1 MNISETFI
9 RRPIATSLLMLGL
22 LVFGLATYGLLPVS
36 ALPNVDFP
44 TITVSATLPG
54 ASPETMASAVATP
67 LEQQFAA
74 IPGLASMNS
83 TSGLGTTSITLQFNL
98 GRNIDGAATD
108 VQTAINAASGLLPKD
123 LPNPPT
129 YRKVNPADRAVLIYA
144 VHSDDL
150 PIYKVDDYA
159 YTILAQ
165 KISAVPGVSQVL
177 VAGQQDFAVRV
188 QANPAALAAHGI
200 GLEDVRTAIANAT
213 LNQAKGNIE
222 NDHQSFTI
230 DTNDQL
236 FQASTYRQVIVAYRN
251 GAPVKLQDIGDVI
264 DATKSPRNGAWF
276 NGQRSEL
283 LLIFRQPG
291 ANTVEIV
298 DTIKAMMPRLLASVP
313 QAVHVDLV
321 SDRSQ
326 SIRDSVQDVEFTL
339 ILTVGLVVMVIFIF
353 LRHLWA
359 TIIPS
364 ITVPLSLIGTFGVMY
379 LFDYSIDNLSL
390 MGLTIA
396 VGFVVDDAIVMIE
409 NIVRYIEEGERP
421 FDAAVKGAGQIGFTI
436 VSITFSL
443 IAVFIPLLFMGGIVG
458 RLFREFAVTVTVA
471 VIMSAFVSLTL
482 TPVMCAQF
490 LKRQTGHTR
499 GRLDQMCEDAFEAV
513 LRGYDRTL
521 QWVLRHRLPTLV
533 STIVLIFVTGYL
545 YVVIPKG
552 FFPEQDTGFIFGQAE
567 ARQDISFAAMA
578 ELQDRLSAIV
588 QKDPA
593 VSGVVGFVGSTGG
606 NSSENTARLFIQ
618 LKPFAERSASAQE
631 VIQRLRPAVATI
643 PGVKFFM
650 QAGQDINVGGRLA
663 KTEFQY
669 TLTSTDSEELNHWAP
684 IIEARM
690 AKLPELQDVTSD
702 QQIAAPHISIDIDRD
717 AASRLGLSLSAIDQ
731 TLYDAFGQRQVATIY
746 SSATQYKVVLEVQPA
761 FQSDP
766 TSLARLYIPGPN
778 GVQVPLSTVARFT
791 NKVAPLT
798 VNHQGQFPAVTI
810 SFNLAPGTALG
821 QAVEKIQALQAE
833 LHTPIT
839 LDGSFQGTAQAFQ
852 SSLASTPLL
861 IAAAILAVYI
871 VLGMLYESY
880 VHPITILS
888 ALPSAGVGALL
899 MLMAFHYDLSV
910 IALIGIILLIGI
922 VKKNAIMMIDFALE
936 AERDHGKSPL
946 EAIHE
951 ACLLRFRPI
960 MMTTFA
966 ALGGGLP
973 LAIGTGAGSELRR
986 PLGIAIVGGLLV
998 SQWLTLYT
1006 TPVIYLYLDRF
1017 AHWVGGRRRRPA
1029 GEIPTAVPTAITTAT
1044 EQRPDTRAAG

>member
-22 LVFGLATYGLLPVS
+22 LVFGLATYSLLPVS

-54 ASPETMASAVATP
+54 ASPETMASSVATP

-144 VHSDDL
+144 VHSTDL

-200 GLEDVRTAIANAT
+200 GLEDVRIGIANAT

-276 NGQRSEL
+276 NGQRAEL

-298 DTIKAMMPRLLASVP
+298 DSIKAMMPRLLASVP
-313 QAVHVDLV
+313 QAVQVDLV

-339 ILTVGLVVMVIFIF
+339 LLTVGLVVMVIFIF

-364 ITVPLSLIGTFGVMY
+364 ITVPLSLIGSFGVMY

-421 FDAAVKGAGQIGFTI
+421 FDAALKGAGQIGFTI

-471 VIMSAFVSLTL
+471 VVMSAFVSLTL

-490 LKRQTGHTR
+490 LKRQTGHKR
-499 GRLDQMCEDAFEAV
+499 GRLDQMCEDIFDAV

-521 QWVLRHRLPTLV
+521 QWVLRHQLPTLL

-578 ELQDRLSAIV
+578 ELQGRLSAIV

-618 LKPFAERSASAQE
+618 LKPFAQRSASAQE

-702 QQIAAPHISIDIDRD
+702 QQIAAPHIAIDIDRD
-717 AASRLGLSLSAIDQ
+717 AASRLGLSLSMIDQ

-778 GVQVPLSTVARFT
+778 NVQVPLSTVARFT

-810 SFNLAPGTALG
+810 SFNLAPGIALG

-852 SSLASTPLL
+852 SSLSSTPLL

-936 AERDHGKSPL
+936 AEREHGKSPL

-1017 AHWVGGRRRRPA
+1017 AHWLSGRRQRPA
-1029 GEIPTAVPTAITTAT
+1029 GEMPAAIPAATAP
-1044 EQRPDTRAAG
+1044 ERRPDTRAVG

>member
-1 MNISETFI
+1 MNISGTFI
-9 RRPIATSLLMLGL
+9 RRPIATSLMMLGL
-22 LVFGLATYGLLPVS
+22 LVFGIATYGLLPVS

-54 ASPETMASAVATP
+54 ASPETMASSVATP

-144 VHSDDL
+144 VHSEDL

-200 GLEDVRTAIANAT
+200 GLEDVRAAITGAT

-222 NDHQSFTI
+222 NNHQSFTL

-236 FQASTYRQVIVAYRN
+236 FQASTYRQIIVAYRN

-276 NGQRSEL
+276 NGGRSEL

-298 DTIKAMMPRLLASVP
+298 DSIKAMMPRLLASVP

-339 ILTVGLVVMVIFIF
+339 VLTVGLVVMVIFLF
-353 LRHLWA
+353 LRHMWA

-421 FDAAVKGAGQIGFTI
+421 FDAAIKGAGQIGFTI

-490 LKRQTGHTR
+490 LKRQTGHKR
-499 GRLDQMCEDAFEAV
+499 GRLDQMCEDAFDAV
-513 LRGYDRTL
+513 LRGYDRSL
-521 QWVLRHRLPTLV
+521 QWVLRHRLPTLL

-567 ARQDISFAAMA
+567 ARQDISFVAMA
-578 ELQDRLSAIV
+578 ELQEQLSAII

-606 NSSENTARLFIQ
+606 NSSENTARMFIQ
-618 LKPFAERSASAQE
+618 LKPFADRSASAQE
-631 VIQRLRPAVATI
+631 VIQRLRPKVATI

-650 QAGQDINVGGRLA
+650 QAGQDINVGGRLS

-684 IIEARM
+684 IIEERM

-717 AASRLGLSLSAIDQ
+717 TASRLGLSLSAIDQ

-746 SSATQYKVVLEVQPA
+746 SSATQYKVVLEVMPS

-766 TSLARLYIPGPN
+766 TALARIYIPGPN

-791 NKVAPLT
+791 KKVAPLT
-798 VNHQGQFPAVTI
+798 VNHQGQFPAVTL
-810 SFNLAPGTALG
+810 SFNLAPGVALG
-821 QAVEKIQALQAE
+821 QAVEKIQAMQAE

-852 SSLASTPLL
+852 SSLSSTPLL

-899 MLMAFHYDLSV
+899 MLMVFHYDLSV

-936 AERDHGKSPL
+936 AERERGKSPL

-966 ALGGGLP
+966 AIGGGLP
-973 LAIGTGAGSELRR
+973 LAIGGGAGSELRR

-1017 AHWVGGRRRRPA
+1017 AQWLGGRRPRPA
-1029 GEIPTAVPTAITTAT
+1029 GEVPAAVPALAA
-1044 EQRPDTRAAG
+1044 PPSPSDVRAAE